1 MWGVQAGV
9 SAVPAWWIQTFLS
22 WEIFHSQNSQQHRSV
37 FPAQD
42 LTQSQDSIAVMPQ
55 CGTWDTQRRGV
66 LNQKASWN
74 TFFQKQIIWKHWI
87 HASHCHSLVL
97 SKLFLHNATHRLLV
111 QIQSKSFL
119 QATLSSVALYTY
131 IHSVPYVS
139 ELCWENSAFFQFPEF
154 ECWHT

>member
-1 MWGVQAGV
+1 MCW
-9 SAVPAWWIQTFLS
+9 S
-22 WEIFHSQNSQQHRSV
+22 
-37 FPAQD
+37 
-42 LTQSQDSIAVMPQ
+42 Q
-55 CGTWDTQRRGV
+55 CGTCMMNTNIPV
-66 LNQKASWN
+66 LRNISFPKLLATSICISSTRSYSESGLYCCDAAVRN
-74 TFFQKQIIWKHWI
+74 MRYTKEGSFEPKGKLKYLLSKQIIWKHWI

-97 SKLFLHNATHRLLV
+97 CKLCLHNATHRLLV

-139 ELCWENSAFFQFPEF
+139 ELCWENPASSQFPEF